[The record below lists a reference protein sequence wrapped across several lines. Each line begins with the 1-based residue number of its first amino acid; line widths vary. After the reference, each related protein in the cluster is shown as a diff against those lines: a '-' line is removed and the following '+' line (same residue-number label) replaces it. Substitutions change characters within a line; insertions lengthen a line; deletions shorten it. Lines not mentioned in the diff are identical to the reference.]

1 MTGTSGRQRVQIDV
15 LSSYLLP
22 YPPMHIWAE
31 FNALVSRMFAGMEL
45 NRKESLV
52 LVMQRDALL
61 PKLMAGE
68 VRVAMVNSEG
78 SSL

>member
-22 YPPMHIWAE
+22 YPPVNIWAE

-52 LVMQRDALL
+52 LAMQRDALL
-61 PKLMAGE
+61 PELVSGAIRITKI
-68 VRVAMVNSEG
+68 
-78 SSL
+78 